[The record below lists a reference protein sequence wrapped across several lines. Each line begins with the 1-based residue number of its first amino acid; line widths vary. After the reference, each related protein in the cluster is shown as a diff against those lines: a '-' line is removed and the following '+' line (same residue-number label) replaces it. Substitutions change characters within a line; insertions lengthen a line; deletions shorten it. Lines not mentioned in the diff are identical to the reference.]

1 MAITATDTGGGD
13 YEYVPV
19 PEGMHDAI
27 CYKLVD
33 AGTNWNEYQGEKTK
47 QHSVFVWWELPKT
60 RTEDDRPMSVFKEY
74 RLSLHEQ
81 AALRRDLQAWR
92 NKIFEPKEL
101 EGFDLTAVVGV
112 TCKIGVG
119 RTSGG
124 KDKVTGVFC
133 ADGGPKKVQTENEQT
148 IFDLED
154 YIDEFT
160 GKSSEKSKKACDIF
174 EDLPPFVKW
183 KIAGCDEPN
192 KEQVEPCFEMQAA
205 ISKSASKPA
214 AVATAAPAAQVIEDD
229 FEEDIPF

>member
-1 MAITATDTGGGD
+1 MAILASDTGGGD

-19 PEGMHDAI
+19 PTGMHDAI

-33 AGTNWNEYQGEKTK
+33 AGTNWNEFQGAKEK
-47 QHSVFVWWELPKT
+47 QHSIFIWWELPQT

-81 AALRRDLQAWR
+81 ASLRRDLQAWR
-92 NKIFEPKEL
+92 NKEFSPSEL
-101 EGFDLTAVVGV
+101 ESFDLTAIVGV
-112 TCKIGVG
+112 SCKISVG

-133 ADGGPKKVQTENEQT
+133 ADGGPKKVATENEQV

-160 GKSSEKSKKACDIF
+160 GKSSEKSKKACDVF

-205 ISKSASKPA
+205 ITKSASKPA
-214 AVATAAPAAQVIEDD
+214 AFATAAPAAQVIEDD

>member
-1 MAITATDTGGGD
+1 MAIVASDSGGSD

-33 AGTNWNEYQGEKTK
+33 AGTNWNEFQGEKNK

-92 NKIFEPKEL
+92 NNQFTPSEL
-101 EGFDLTAVVGV
+101 ESFDLTAIVGV
-112 TCKIGVG
+112 SCKISVG

-124 KDKVTGVFC
+124 KDKVTGVYC
-133 ADGGPKKVQTENEQT
+133 ADGGPKKAATENEQV

-154 YIDEFT
+154 YIDEFI
-160 GKSSEKSKKACDIF
+160 GKSSERSKKACDIF

-192 KEQVEPCFEMQAA
+192 KDQVEPCFELQAA
-205 ISKSASKPA
+205 MNKA
-214 AVATAAPAAQVIEDD
+214 APQTATAPAPAADDDDD
-229 FEEDIPF
+229 FEDDVPF

>member
-1 MAITATDTGGGD
+1 MAIVASDSGGSD
-13 YEYVPV
+13 YDYVPV

-33 AGTNWNEYQGEKTK
+33 AGTNWNEFQGEKNK

-92 NKIFEPKEL
+92 NNQFTPSEL
-101 EGFDLTAVVGV
+101 ESFDLTAIVGV
-112 TCKIGVG
+112 SCKISVG

-124 KDKVTGVFC
+124 KDKVTGVYC
-133 ADGGPKKVQTENEQT
+133 ADGGPKKAATENEQV

-154 YIDEFT
+154 YIDEFI
-160 GKSSEKSKKACDIF
+160 GKSSERSKKACDIF

-183 KIAGCDEPN
+183 RIAGCDEPN
-192 KEQVEPCFEMQAA
+192 NDQVEPCFELQAA
-205 ISKSASKPA
+205 TNKA
-214 AVATAAPAAQVIEDD
+214 APQTATAPAPAADDDDD
-229 FEEDIPF
+229 FEDDVPF

>member
-1 MAITATDTGGGD
+1 MAILASDSGGSD

-47 QHSVFVWWELPKT
+47 QHSVFIWWELPKT
-60 RTEDDRPMSVFKEY
+60 RTDDDRPMSVFKEY

-101 EGFDLTAVVGV
+101 EGFDLTAIIGV
-112 TCKIGVG
+112 SCKISVG

-124 KDKVTGVFC
+124 KEKVTGVFC
-133 ADGGPKKVQTENEQT
+133 ADGGPKKVPTENEQA

-154 YIDEFT
+154 YICEFT
-160 GKSSEKSKKACDIF
+160 GKSSELSKKACDIF
-174 EDLPPFVKW
+174 EELPFFVKW

-205 ISKSASKPA
+205 LSKSASKPKA
-214 AVATAAPAAQVIEDD
+214 AVPAAPEVEDD
-229 FEEDIPF
+229 FEDDVPF

>member
-1 MAITATDTGGGD
+1 MAIVASDSGGSD
-13 YEYVPV
+13 YDYVPV

-33 AGTNWNEYQGEKTK
+33 AGTNWNEFQGEKNK

-92 NKIFEPKEL
+92 NNQFTPSEL
-101 EGFDLTAVVGV
+101 ESFDLTAIVGV
-112 TCKIGVG
+112 SCKISVG

-124 KDKVTGVFC
+124 KDKVTGVYC
-133 ADGGPKKVQTENEQT
+133 ADGGPKKAATENDQI

-154 YIDEFT
+154 YIDEFI
-160 GKSSEKSKKACDIF
+160 GKSSERSKKACDIF

-183 KIAGCDEPN
+183 RIAGCDEPN
-192 KEQVEPCFEMQAA
+192 KDQVEPCFELQAA
-205 ISKSASKPA
+205 TTKA
-214 AVATAAPAAQVIEDD
+214 APQTAAAPALAADDDDD
-229 FEEDIPF
+229 FEDDVPF

>member
-1 MAITATDTGGGD
+1 MAILASDSGGSD

-33 AGTNWNEYQGEKTK
+33 AGTNWNEFQGEKNK

-92 NKIFEPKEL
+92 NNQFTPSEL
-101 EGFDLTAVVGV
+101 ESFDLTAIVGV
-112 TCKIGVG
+112 SCKISVG

-124 KDKVTGVFC
+124 KDKVTGVYC
-133 ADGGPKKVQTENEQT
+133 ADGGPKKAATENDQI

-154 YIDEFT
+154 YIDEFI
-160 GKSSEKSKKACDIF
+160 GKSSERSKKACDIF

-183 KIAGCDEPN
+183 RIAGCDEPN
-192 KEQVEPCFEMQAA
+192 KDQVEPCFELQAA
-205 ISKSASKPA
+205 TNKA
-214 AVATAAPAAQVIEDD
+214 APQTATAPAPAADDDDD
-229 FEEDIPF
+229 FEDDVPF

>member
-1 MAITATDTGGGD
+1 MAILASDSGGSD

-33 AGTNWNEYQGEKTK
+33 AGTNWNEFQGEKNK

-74 RLSLHEQ
+74 LLSLHEQ

-92 NKIFEPKEL
+92 NNQFTPSEL
-101 EGFDLTAVVGV
+101 ESFDLTAIVGV
-112 TCKIGVG
+112 SCKISVG

-124 KDKVTGVFC
+124 KDKVTGVYC
-133 ADGGPKKVQTENEQT
+133 ADGGPKKAATENEQV

-154 YIDEFT
+154 YIDEFI
-160 GKSSEKSKKACDIF
+160 GKSSERSKKACDIF

-192 KEQVEPCFEMQAA
+192 KDQVEPCFELQAA
-205 ISKSASKPA
+205 MNKA
-214 AVATAAPAAQVIEDD
+214 APQTAAAPAPAADDDDD
-229 FEEDIPF
+229 FEDDVPF

>member
-1 MAITATDTGGGD
+1 MAIVASDSGGSD
-13 YEYVPV
+13 YDYVPV

-33 AGTNWNEYQGEKTK
+33 AGTNWNEFQGEKNK

-92 NKIFEPKEL
+92 NNQFTPSEL
-101 EGFDLTAVVGV
+101 ESFDLTAIVGV
-112 TCKIGVG
+112 SCKISVG

-124 KDKVTGVFC
+124 KDKVTGVYC
-133 ADGGPKKVQTENEQT
+133 ADGGPKKAATENDQV

-154 YIDEFT
+154 YIDEFI
-160 GKSSEKSKKACDIF
+160 GKSSERSKKACDIF

-183 KIAGCDEPN
+183 RIAGCDEPN
-192 KEQVEPCFEMQAA
+192 KDQVEPCFELQAA
-205 ISKSASKPA
+205 TTKA
-214 AVATAAPAAQVIEDD
+214 APQTAAAPAPAADDDDD
-229 FEEDIPF
+229 FEDDVPF

>member
-1 MAITATDTGGGD
+1 MAIVASDSGGSD
-13 YEYVPV
+13 YDYVPV

-33 AGTNWNEYQGEKTK
+33 AGTNWNEFQGEKNK

-92 NKIFEPKEL
+92 NNQFTPSEL
-101 EGFDLTAVVGV
+101 ESFDLTAIVGV
-112 TCKIGVG
+112 SCKISVG
-119 RTSGG
+119 RTAGG
-124 KDKVTGVFC
+124 RDKVTGVYC
-133 ADGGPKKVQTENEQT
+133 ADGGPKKAATENDQI

-154 YIDEFT
+154 YIDEFI
-160 GKSSEKSKKACDIF
+160 GKSSERSKKACDIF

-183 KIAGCDEPN
+183 RIAGCDEPN
-192 KEQVEPCFEMQAA
+192 KDQVEPCFELQAA
-205 ISKSASKPA
+205 TNKA
-214 AVATAAPAAQVIEDD
+214 APQTATAPAPAADDDDD
-229 FEEDIPF
+229 FEDDVPC

>member
-1 MAITATDTGGGD
+1 MAIVASDSGGSD
-13 YEYVPV
+13 YDYVPV

-33 AGTNWNEYQGEKTK
+33 AGTNWNEFQGEKNK

-92 NKIFEPKEL
+92 NNQFTPSEL
-101 EGFDLTAVVGV
+101 ESFDLTAIVGV
-112 TCKIGVG
+112 SCKISVG

-124 KDKVTGVFC
+124 KDKVTGVYC
-133 ADGGPKKVQTENEQT
+133 ADGGPKKAATENEQV

-154 YIDEFT
+154 YIDEFI
-160 GKSSEKSKKACDIF
+160 GKSSERSKKACDIF

-183 KIAGCDEPN
+183 RIAGCDEPN
-192 KEQVEPCFEMQAA
+192 KDQVEPCFELQAA
-205 ISKSASKPA
+205 TNKA
-214 AVATAAPAAQVIEDD
+214 APQTATAPAPAADDDDD
-229 FEEDIPF
+229 FEDDVPF

>member
-1 MAITATDTGGGD
+1 MAILASDSGGSD

-33 AGTNWNEYQGEKTK
+33 AGTNWNEFQGEKNK

-92 NKIFEPKEL
+92 NNQLTPSEL
-101 EGFDLTAVVGV
+101 ESFDLTAIVGV
-112 TCKIGVG
+112 SCKISVG

-124 KDKVTGVFC
+124 KDKVTGVYC
-133 ADGGPKKVQTENEQT
+133 ADGGPKKAATENEQV

-154 YIDEFT
+154 YIDEFI
-160 GKSSEKSKKACDIF
+160 GKSSERSKKACDIF

-192 KEQVEPCFEMQAA
+192 KDQVEPCFELQAA
-205 ISKSASKPA
+205 MNKA
-214 AVATAAPAAQVIEDD
+214 APQTVAAPAPAADDDDD
-229 FEEDIPF
+229 FEDDVPF

>member
-1 MAITATDTGGGD
+1 MAIVASDSGGSD
-13 YEYVPV
+13 YDYVPV

-33 AGTNWNEYQGEKTK
+33 AGTNWNEFQGEKNK

-92 NKIFEPKEL
+92 NNQFTPSEL
-101 EGFDLTAVVGV
+101 ESFDLTAIVGV
-112 TCKIGVG
+112 SCKISVG

-124 KDKVTGVFC
+124 KDKVTGVYC
-133 ADGGPKKVQTENEQT
+133 ADGGPKKAATENDQV

-154 YIDEFT
+154 YIDEFI
-160 GKSSEKSKKACDIF
+160 GKSSERSKKACDIF

-183 KIAGCDEPN
+183 RIAGCDEPN
-192 KEQVEPCFEMQAA
+192 KDQVEPCFELQAA
-205 ISKSASKPA
+205 TTKA
-214 AVATAAPAAQVIEDD
+214 APQTAAAPALAADDDDD
-229 FEEDIPF
+229 FEDDVPF

>member
-1 MAITATDTGGGD
+1 MAILATDSGGSD

-33 AGTNWNEYQGEKTK
+33 AGTNWNEFQGEKTK
-47 QHSVFVWWELPKT
+47 QHSVYIWWELPNT

-92 NKIFEPKEL
+92 NKIFEPAEL
-101 EGFDLTAVVGV
+101 EGFDLTGILGV
-112 TCKIGVG
+112 SCKIGVG

-133 ADGGPKKVQTENEQT
+133 ADGGPKKVPTENERV

-160 GKSSEKSKKACDIF
+160 GKSNEKSKKACDIF
-174 EDLPPFVKW
+174 EDLPFFVKW
-183 KIAGCDEPN
+183 QIAGCDEPN
-192 KEQVEPCFEMQAA
+192 KEKIDPCFELQAA
-205 ISKSASKPA
+205 MSKSASQP
-214 AVATAAPAAQVIEDD
+214 VAAAPAAQVIEED
-229 FEEDIPF
+229 FEEDVPF

>member
-1 MAITATDTGGGD
+1 MAIVASDSGGSD
-13 YEYVPV
+13 YDYVPV

-33 AGTNWNEYQGEKTK
+33 AGTNWNEFQGEKNK

-92 NKIFEPKEL
+92 NNQFTPSEL
-101 EGFDLTAVVGV
+101 ESFDLTAIVGV
-112 TCKIGVG
+112 SCKISVG

-124 KDKVTGVFC
+124 RDKVTGVYC
-133 ADGGPKKVQTENEQT
+133 ADGGPKKAATENEQV

-154 YIDEFT
+154 YIDEFI
-160 GKSSEKSKKACDIF
+160 GKSSERSKKACDIF

-183 KIAGCDEPN
+183 RIAGCDEPN
-192 KEQVEPCFEMQAA
+192 KDQVEPCFELQAA
-205 ISKSASKPA
+205 TTKA
-214 AVATAAPAAQVIEDD
+214 APQTAAAPALAADDDDD
-229 FEEDIPF
+229 FEDDVPF